1 VQIKKKLVL
10 EHFRM
15 FIFDFELV
23 IRAGPRE
30 KRLMEGKSGERQ
42 SRAMYVR
49 WSGAEVSQDMA

>member
-1 VQIKKKLVL
+1 
-10 EHFRM
+10 M

-42 SRAMYVR
+42 SRVMYVR
-49 WSGAEVSQDMA
+49 WSGAEEVSQDMA